1 MRVPHEKLLT
11 KVILFIYILLSLFC
25 FVSFFAENNKFEAIK
40 TFYGPL
46 NYTDFF
52 CSVLKQMPVFPLIP
66 LIPSV
71 LSEISLL
78 VPGIRFLLIVLK
90 IEEEA
95 GGMTTAVLNVL
106 FGQISMVFIRVVE
119 KKPWPLSTGET

>member
-11 KVILFIYILLSLFC
+11 KVILFIYILLPLFC

-46 NYTDFF
+46 NSTDFF
-52 CSVLKQMPVFPLIP
+52 CSVLKQMPMFP

-95 GGMTTAVLNVL
+95 GGMTTALLNVL
-106 FGQISMVFIRVVE
+106 FCQISMVFIRVVE
-119 KKPWPLSTGET
+119 TKPWPLSTGET

>member
-11 KVILFIYILLSLFC
+11 KVILFIYILLPLFC

-66 LIPSV
+66 SV

-106 FGQISMVFIRVVE
+106 FCQISMVFIRVVE
-119 KKPWPLSTGET
+119 KKPWPLSTGDT

>member
-11 KVILFIYILLSLFC
+11 KVILFIYILLPLFC

-66 LIPSV
+66 SV
-71 LSEISLL
+71 LSEISFL

-95 GGMTTAVLNVL
+95 GGMTTALLNVL
-106 FGQISMVFIRVVE
+106 FCQISMVFIRVVE

>member
-1 MRVPHEKLLT
+1 MRNFLLKLFY
-11 KVILFIYILLSLFC
+11 LFIYFCLC

-52 CSVLKQMPVFPLIP
+52 CSVLKQMPVFPQ
-66 LIPSV
+66 IPSV
-71 LSEISLL
+71 LSEISFL
-78 VPGIRFLLIVLK
+78 VPGIRFPLIVLK

-106 FGQISMVFIRVVE
+106 FCQISMVFIRVVE

>member
-1 MRVPHEKLLT
+1 M
-11 KVILFIYILLSLFC
+11 FC
-25 FVSFFAENNKFEAIK
+25 FVSFFAENNKFEDIK

-66 LIPSV
+66 SV
-71 LSEISLL
+71 LSEISFL

-90 IEEEA
+90 IKEEA
-95 GGMTTAVLNVL
+95 GGMTTAVLNVP

>member
-1 MRVPHEKLLT
+1 MRVPDEKLLT
-11 KVILFIYILLSLFC
+11 KVILFIYIFLPLFC

-52 CSVLKQMPVFPLIP
+52 CSVLKQMPMFP

-106 FGQISMVFIRVVE
+106 FCQISMVFIRVVE
-119 KKPWPLSTGET
+119 RKPWPLSTGDT

>member
-1 MRVPHEKLLT
+1 MRVPPEKLLT
-11 KVILFIYILLSLFC
+11 KVILFIYILLPLFC

-66 LIPSV
+66 SV

-106 FGQISMVFIRVVE
+106 FCQISMVFIRVVE

>member
-1 MRVPHEKLLT
+1 MRVPPEKLLT
-11 KVILFIYILLSLFC
+11 KVILFIYILLPLFC

-52 CSVLKQMPVFPLIP
+52 CSVLKQMPMFP

-106 FGQISMVFIRVVE
+106 FCQISMVFIRVVE
-119 KKPWPLSTGET
+119 KKPWPLSTGDT